1 MSEKSVKSTKPNPS
15 PTSGKASAAKSEL
28 ASSSES
34 SKEPTST
41 SEPKSSSEKS
51 EAAPKSLNESGKSS
65 KESVGGTN
73 AVHYGFFSNIKTP
86 EYRSGWDDIWA
97 TKENPAKPRTRKA
110 KKPLIVEIAFNEL
123 APSIQ
128 EALADAAR
136 VEMKKSRISYDI
148 REKKGGVS
156 WNLNCEVKR

>member
-1 MSEKSVKSTKPNPS
+1 MSEKSVKSTKPSPS
-15 PTSGKASAAKSEL
+15 PKSSKASAAKSEP

-34 SKEPTST
+34 SKEATTT
-41 SEPKSSSEKS
+41 SESNSSSESS

-73 AVHYGFFSNIKTP
+73 AVHYGYFSNIKTP

-97 TKENPAKPRTRKA
+97 RKEKPAKSRTKEA

-123 APSIQ
+123 PLQIQ
-128 EALADAAR
+128 ETLADAAR
-136 VEMKKSRISYDI
+136 VKMKKSRISYDN

-156 WNLNCEVKR
+156 WNLSCEVKR